1 MFEDRVLATIR
12 KHGLVR
18 AGDLVLAAVSGGPDS
33 TALLHALVSLAPVL
47 EISLHAAHLNHML
60 RGAEAEEDARYVQSL
75 CEGLKVPVTVEARDV
90 AAAARE
96 GGLSIEQAARQV
108 RYEFLESVA
117 DRVGANRI
125 AVGHTADDQVETIL
139 LNILRGAGLDGLGGM
154 PIARGRIIRPLYEL
168 TCADVEQ
175 YCAEAGLSPRLDSSN
190 MSVQMERNRLRLEVL
205 PALEH
210 EYPAIRRHL
219 LRLGSLAREESAYLS
234 ELVRARMPR
243 IVLRQG
249 ADEIVLDAGR
259 LRRLAPV
266 LQKRLIREAVRELR
280 GDIAYLEQGHVEAV
294 LELARGRT
302 GRQLHLPLG
311 LRVAMSY
318 GALSMRVPGD
328 AEEPRPQGVLEALS
342 LPGIT
347 RVRALGL
354 EVEAQLTGPAS
365 VRDEGPDR
373 AMLDFERVREPVFV
387 RTWRRGDRFHPLGAA
402 GMMKLHD
409 FFVNEKVP
417 RDERMLTPIVEDSH
431 GIMWIV
437 GHRLDDRY
445 KVTPATRSVLRLAA
459 RHISPE
465 GGVEQR

>member
-1 MFEDRVLATIR
+1 MR
-12 KHGLVR
+12 
-18 AGDLVLAAVSGGPDS
+18 
-33 TALLHALVSLAPVL
+33 
-47 EISLHAAHLNHML
+47 
-60 RGAEAEEDARYVQSL
+60 
-75 CEGLKVPVTVEARDV
+75 
-90 AAAARE
+90 
-96 GGLSIEQAARQV
+96 
-108 RYEFLESVA
+108 
-117 DRVGANRI
+117 
-125 AVGHTADDQVETIL
+125 
-139 LNILRGAGLDGLGGM
+139 
-154 PIARGRIIRPLYEL
+154 
-168 TCADVEQ
+168 
-175 YCAEAGLSPRLDSSN
+175 
-190 MSVQMERNRLRLEVL
+190 
-205 PALEH
+205 
-210 EYPAIRRHL
+210 
-219 LRLGSLAREESAYLS
+219 
-234 ELVRARMPR
+234 R

-318 GALSMRVPGD
+318 GALSMRVSGD
-328 AEEPRPQGVLEALS
+328 AEEPRPQEVLEALS

-347 RVRALGL
+347 RVPALGR

-387 RTWRRGDRFHPLGAA
+387 RTWRRGDRFHPLGAS

-417 RDERMLTPIVEDSH
+417 REKRMLTPIVEDSQ
-431 GIMWIV
+431 GTMWIV
-437 GHRLDDRY
+437 GHRIDDRY
-445 KVTPATRSVLRLAA
+445 KVTVQTRVILRLAA
-459 RHISPE
+459 RRISPE